1 MLEAIKQDRRALEYA
16 SAKLNKN
23 PYFISSVLEE
33 GIDSIS
39 YIPEELRE
47 NRDFM
52 IDVVSRV
59 DFDKI
64 QDVPETLQELL
75 KDNNFMYDVEKRK
88 EEIEKSQE
96 KDKLILELQKEN
108 AELKSRIEEIE
119 KILAKSDKHNE
130 NQEEAKTNEEL

>member
-23 PYFISSVLEE
+23 PDFISSVLEE

-39 YIPEELRE
+39 FIPEELRE

-59 DFDKI
+59 DFDQI

-75 KDNNFMYDVEKRK
+75 EDNNFMYDMEKRK

-96 KDKLILELQKEN
+96 KDKLILKLQKEN

-119 KILAKSDKHNE
+119 KILAKSDKYNE

>member
-108 AELKSRIEEIE
+108 AKLKSRIEEIE
-119 KILAKSDKHNE
+119 KILAKSDKYNE